1 MSNREQLNRYLGRIE
16 QRLRAGAWSSGIALT
31 TVVLAGAT
39 ILLVLL
45 IDRFA
50 FSAPSVTGARL
61 LLFLSL
67 AATAIL
73 ALVIPLRRLNRRFA
87 ASRVEG
93 KCPDFQQRLLTFVE
107 RNGEASADPFLELLA
122 ADTLVVTPKA
132 EPSLLVPSARFAF
145 AAAASL
151 TGIAVFLWLLTAAP
165 GFLGHGAALLW
176 GAGSRADDRPFY
188 DIEVQPGDATVRKG
202 GDQIIQAGLHGFQA
216 DNAKLFARFQ
226 SSTKWDEAAMS
237 RREKEGGFQF
247 LFAGLAEPVEY
258 YVEAGGIK
266 SRHFKLSV
274 LELPAVKRMRVTYH
288 YPEWTGLKEV
298 VQDQSGD
305 LTAVQGTVAEVA
317 IEFDRPL
324 REGVLALDGSTALQ
338 FQRGQGNWV
347 TARVPIQKD
356 GAYHAEAIEA
366 GKNIR
371 ISEDFF
377 ISASPVAPPAVSVK
391 RPGRD
396 AKVSPIEEV
405 TVEVQ
410 AAGDFALQT
419 MDLHYSVN
427 GGPEKTVSLLDKK
440 AQKQAS
446 GSTLITL
453 EDFQLVPGDVVSLY
467 ASARDARNTAR
478 TDMYFLEAQPFERE
492 YTQSQQMGGGGG
504 GGGEGQQQNQIS
516 QRQKE
521 IISATWNQSRNT
533 AADRAA
539 AAANA
544 KFLSD
549 VQAKLRDQAK
559 SLAERMR
566 SRELASQNEEF
577 SSFSKD
583 MDAAAEAMGQA
594 AGKLKT
600 QNWKDA
606 LPSEQ
611 KALQHLLRAEAT
623 FREIQVAFG
632 QQGGGG
638 GGGGGGGRDLE
649 SLFDLELDTEKNQYE
664 TGQQSGANAADQ
676 RQKEIDEALQKLE
689 QLARRQQELAAQQAQ
704 QRAQS
709 FQQRWQQELL
719 RREAEQLQ
727 RQMQQLASGQQGQ
740 QQGQQSGQQQ
750 SGQQQGGQQQGG
762 QQQGG
767 QQQGGQQQG
776 GQQSG
781 GQQSGQSAS
790 ARSAAQ
796 QRLDQLSGR
805 GQSGQQ
811 SANDQRIREAMRR
824 LEQATNDMRR
834 AGENSQNGQSG
845 SDARRAADRL
855 QEARDLVNGLRK
867 QEASGELG
875 DLANRAAQLAARQR
889 GFEER
894 LKNQAAGAGQE
905 GNPTANR
912 EQGQQM
918 AAEKAQMLA
927 ELERL
932 EKDMQN
938 AARSLSGTQR
948 SAASKVRE
956 ALGNM
961 QQEELA
967 LRMKAAME
975 FLRRGF
981 GSLQAPREAPVTAGL
996 DRLREQLN
1004 AAQGALEQG
1013 QGGQNSGQ
1021 GGDQAGLERGL
1032 AQVERLRNDWRDGP
1046 GRDSSGREGQPGD
1059 GQGREGSWRDGGG
1072 GGWDRMGAIRS
1083 LNDIWRGGYHDH
1095 ESRRAIHDVI
1105 IEVASRPTQAG
1116 AALDRLEAMLRRKL
1130 EEKQSGQARTGAS
1143 DRVPEGYSQ
1152 AVADYFR
1159 RLSKN
1164 K

>member
-1 MSNREQLNRYLGRIE
+1 MSNREQLNLYLGRIE

-31 TVVLAGAT
+31 AVVLAGAT

-45 IDRFA
+45 INRFA
-50 FSAPSVTGARL
+50 FSSSSVTGARL
-61 LLFLSL
+61 LLFLAL
-67 AATAIL
+67 GATAVL
-73 ALVIPLRRLNRRFA
+73 ALVRPLRRLNRRFA
-87 ASRVEG
+87 ARRVEG

-107 RNGEASADPFLELLA
+107 RNGESSADPFLELLA
-122 ADTLVVTPKA
+122 ADTLAVTPKA

-176 GAGSRADDRPFY
+176 GAGSRTGDRPFY

-202 GDQIIQAGLHGFQA
+202 GDQVIQAGLHGFQA
-216 DNAKLFARFQ
+216 SNAKLFARFQ
-226 SSTKWDEAAMS
+226 SSSKWDEAAMS
-237 RREKEGGFQF
+237 QREKEGGFQF
-247 LFAGLAEPVEY
+247 LFTGLPEQVEY

-274 LELPAVKRMRVTYH
+274 LELPGVKRMRVTYH
-288 YPEWTGLKEV
+288 YPAWTGLKDV
-298 VQDQSGD
+298 VQDQAGD
-305 LTAVQGTVAEVA
+305 LTAVQGTEAEVA

-324 REGVLALDGSTALQ
+324 REGVLSLDGNTLP

-377 ISASPVAPPAVSVK
+377 ISAGQVAPPAVSVK

-410 AAGDFALQT
+410 AAGEFALQA

-427 GGPEKTVSLLDKK
+427 GGPEKTVSLLNQK

-446 GSTLITL
+446 GSTMITL
-453 EDFQLVPGDVVSLY
+453 EDFNLVPGDVVSLY

-478 TDMYFLEAQPFERE
+478 SDMYFVEAQPFERE
-492 YTQSQQMGGGGG
+492 YTQSQQMGGGG

-533 AADRAA
+533 TADRAA
-539 AAANA
+539 AATNA

-566 SRELASQNEEF
+566 SRELATQNEEF

-583 MDAAAEAMGQA
+583 MDSAAEAMGQA

-600 QNWKDA
+600 QTWKDA
-606 LPSEQ
+606 LPHEQ

-632 QQGGGG
+632 NQGGGG

-664 TGQQSGANAADQ
+664 TGQQANAAEQ

-704 QRAQS
+704 QRAQT

-727 RQMQQLASGQQGQ
+727 KQMQQLASGQQQGQ
-740 QQGQQSGQQQ
+740 QQSGQQGQQGQQSGQQGQQ
-750 SGQQQGGQQQGG
+750 SGKQGQQ
-762 QQQGG
+762 
-767 QQQGGQQQG
+767 GQQQG

-781 GQQSGQSAS
+781 GQQSSSQSAG

-805 GQSGQQ
+805 GQPGQQ
-811 SANDQRIREAMRR
+811 SATDQRIREAMQR

-834 AGENSQNGQSG
+834 AGENGQNG

-855 QEARDLVNGLRK
+855 QEARDLVNGMRK
-867 QEASGELG
+867 QEAAGELG
-875 DLANRAAQLAARQR
+875 GLAERAAQLAAQQR
-889 GFEER
+889 NFEER
-894 LKNQAAGAGQE
+894 LKRQSAAGAGQD
-905 GNPTANR
+905 GTPSANR

-918 AAEKAQMLA
+918 AAEKEKMLA
-927 ELERL
+927 DLEKL

-938 AARSLSGTQR
+938 AARSMAGTQR

-975 FLRRGF
+975 FLRRGY

-1013 QGGQNSGQ
+1013 QGQGQ
-1021 GGDQAGLERGL
+1021 GQSGDQAGLERGL
-1032 AQVERLRNDWRDGP
+1032 AQVERLRSEWRDGQT
-1046 GRDSSGREGQPGD
+1046 RDSQPRNGQSGD
-1059 GQGREGSWRDGGG
+1059 GQWRDGGWG
-1072 GGWDRMGAIRS
+1072 GFDRLGAVRA
-1083 LNDIWRGGYHDH
+1083 LNDIRGGYQDH
-1095 ESRRAIHDVI
+1095 ESRRAIQDVI
-1105 IEVASRPTQAG
+1105 NEVASRPTQAG
-1116 AALDRLEAMLRRKL
+1116 AALERLETLLRRKL
-1130 EEKQSGQARTGAS
+1130 EQQSGQARTGAG

>member
-1 MSNREQLNRYLGRIE
+1 MSNREQLNLYLSRIE

-45 IDRFA
+45 INRFA
-50 FSAPSVTGARL
+50 FSSPSVTGARL
-61 LLFLSL
+61 LLFLAL
-67 AATAIL
+67 AATAVL
-73 ALVIPLRRLNRRFA
+73 ALVRPLRRLNRRFA
-87 ASRVEG
+87 ARRVEG

-107 RNGEASADPFLELLA
+107 RNGEVSTDPFLELLA
-122 ADTLVVTPKA
+122 ADTMKVTPKA

-145 AAAASL
+145 AAVASL
-151 TGIAVFLWLLTAAP
+151 TGIGVFLWLLTAAP

-176 GAGSRADDRPFY
+176 GAGSRTGDRPFY

-202 GDQIIQAGLHGFQA
+202 GDQVIQAGLHGFQSS
-216 DNAKLFARFQ
+216 NAKLFARFQ
-226 SSTKWDEAAMS
+226 SSSKWDEAAMS
-237 RREKEGGFQF
+237 RHENEAGFQF
-247 LFAGLAEPVEY
+247 LFTGLAEPVEY

-266 SRHFKLSV
+266 SRHFKLNV
-274 LELPAVKRMRVTYH
+274 LELPAVKRVRVTYH
-288 YPEWTGLKEV
+288 YPAWTGLKDA
-298 VQDQSGD
+298 VQEQSGD
-305 LTAVQGTVAEVA
+305 LTAVQGTEAEVA

-324 REGVLALDGSTALQ
+324 KDGVLALDSNALQ

-377 ISASPVAPPAVSVK
+377 ISAGPVNPPAVTVK

-396 AKVSPIEEV
+396 ARVSPIEEV

-427 GGPEKTVSLLDKK
+427 GGPEKTVSLLDQKG
-440 AQKQAS
+440 QKQAS

-453 EDFQLVPGDVVSLY
+453 EDFHLVPGDVVSLY
-467 ASARDARNTAR
+467 ASARHARNTAR
-478 TDMYFLEAQPFERE
+478 TDMYFVEAQPYERE

-504 GGGEGQQQNQIS
+504 GGQGQQQDQIS

-533 AADRAA
+533 NADRAA

-583 MDAAAEAMGQA
+583 MDSAAEAMGQA
-594 AGKLKT
+594 VGKLKT
-600 QNWKDA
+600 QTWKDA
-606 LPSEQ
+606 LPHEQ

-632 QQGGGG
+632 NQGGGG

-664 TGQQSGANAADQ
+664 TGQQANSADQ

-704 QRAQS
+704 QRAQT

-727 RQMQQLASGQQGQ
+727 RQMQQLASGQQQGPQQSGQQGQ
-740 QQGQQSGQQQ
+740 QQGQQGQ
-750 SGQQQGGQQQGG
+750 SG
-762 QQQGG
+762 
-767 QQQGGQQQG
+767 QQGGQQQG

-781 GQQSGQSAS
+781 GQQSSSQSAS
-790 ARSAAQ
+790 GRSAAQ

-805 GQSGQQ
+805 GQAGQQ
-811 SANDQRIREAMRR
+811 SANDQRIREAMQR
-824 LEQATNDMRR
+824 LEQATYAMRR
-834 AGENSQNGQSG
+834 AGENGQNG
-845 SDARRAADRL
+845 SDARSAADRL

-867 QEASGELG
+867 QEAAGELG
-875 DLANRAAQLAARQR
+875 GLTERASQLAGQQR
-889 GFEER
+889 SFEER
-894 LKNQAAGAGQE
+894 LKKQAAAATGQE
-905 GNPTANR
+905 SGPGTNR

-918 AAEKAQMLA
+918 AAEKEKMLA
-927 ELERL
+927 DLQRL

-938 AARSLSGTQR
+938 AARTMAGTER

-975 FLRRGF
+975 FLRRGY

-996 DRLREQLN
+996 DRLRDQLN
-1004 AAQGALEQG
+1004 AAQNALGQNPGQG
-1013 QGGQNSGQ
+1013 QGQSGE
-1021 GGDQAGLERGL
+1021 QASLERGL
-1032 AQVERLRNDWRDGP
+1032 AQVERLRGEW
-1046 GRDSSGREGQPGD
+1046 REGQAQNGQGRDGQARDGQARDGQAGDGRGGD
-1059 GQGREGSWRDGGG
+1059 GQWRDGGG
-1072 GGWDRMGAIRS
+1072 GGWDRTGAVRA
-1083 LNDIWRGGYHDH
+1083 LNDIWRGGYQDH
-1095 ESRRAIHDVI
+1095 ESRRAIQDVI
-1105 IEVASRPTQAG
+1105 NEVASRPTQTG
-1116 AALDRLEAMLRRKL
+1116 AALERLEALLRRKL
-1130 EEKQSGQARTGAS
+1130 EEKQSGQARAGAR
-1143 DRVPEGYSQ
+1143 DRVPEGYSE

-1159 RLSKN
+1159 RLTKN